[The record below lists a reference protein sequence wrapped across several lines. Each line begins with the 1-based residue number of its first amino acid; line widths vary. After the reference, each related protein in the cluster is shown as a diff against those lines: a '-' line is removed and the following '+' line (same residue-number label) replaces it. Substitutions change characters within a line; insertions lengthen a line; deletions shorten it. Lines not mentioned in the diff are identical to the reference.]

1 MPVHMKSPML
11 EASEAIAQS
20 RLHTGFLVSAARYP
34 DRVALSIGQQ
44 QWTYA
49 QIDEL
54 ARRWAAQLIVV
65 TGGQPARIGV
75 LGYKSLTSYV
85 GILASLFAGATY
97 VPLNPNYPVLRT
109 RVMAQQAD
117 LNALIIDERSIPQ
130 LPAILLGQQNS
141 PVILAP
147 MTAID
152 VVPSVAST
160 VYGEREIGSMKPVSE
175 IPPVTAASIAY
186 LLFTSGST
194 GKPNGVPITH
204 ANVCSFLR
212 INSQRYEINQDD
224 ILIQIFDH
232 TFDLS
237 MFDIFMAWSNGAAIS
252 APEPLELLAPS
263 RYVAER
269 RISVW
274 FSVPSLAA
282 VVLNK
287 RFLKPG
293 SLPGL
298 RFSLFCGEALPRKIA
313 EAWQAVAPNSIVE
326 NLYGPTELTICCAA
340 YRWNA
345 AQSFQECVNEIVPIG
360 QIYSGLDYVIVDDQ
374 LRLVSPGNVGELCVA
389 GSQTFPGYWR
399 DPARTCAR
407 FFNRTDERGRTLS
420 YYRTGDLVRCL
431 DGGDLAFIGRV
442 DHQIKVRGYRI
453 DPGDIEAVLT
463 RQPGVDHAV
472 ALGWPVES
480 ESSHRIV
487 AFVAGSLEDPTS
499 LYDALRQEL
508 PAYMIPSGIHV
519 ISSMPLNSNG
529 KVDRHGLRARLGS
542 AV

>member
-1 MPVHMKSPML
+1 ML
-11 EASEAIAQS
+11 EAGEAIAQS

-49 QIDEL
+49 QIEEL

-117 LNALIIDERSIPQ
+117 LSAIIVDERSISQ
-130 LPAILLGQQNS
+130 LPAILDGQFSTPDILS
-141 PVILAP
+141 P
-147 MTAID
+147 TSAID
-152 VVPSVAST
+152 AVPSVAST
-160 VYGEREIGSMKPVSE
+160 VYGEREIGSMKPLSE
-175 IPPVTAASIAY
+175 IPEVPASSTAY

-204 ANVCSFLR
+204 ANVCYFLR
-212 INSQRYEINQDD
+212 INSERYQLNQEDT
-224 ILIQIFDH
+224 LTQIFDH
-232 TFDLS
+232 TFDLA
-237 MFDIFMAWSNGAAIS
+237 MFDIFMAWSNGAAVS
-252 APEPLELLAPS
+252 SPEPLELLAPS
-263 RYVAER
+263 RYVADR

-282 VVLNK
+282 LLLNK

-298 RFSLFCGEALPRKIA
+298 RWSLFCGEALPRKIA
-313 EAWQAVAPNSIVE
+313 EAWQAAAPNSIVE

-345 AQSFQECVNEIVPIG
+345 GQSINECVNNIVPIG
-360 QIYSGLDYVIVDDQ
+360 QIYSGLDHVIVDDE
-374 LRLVSPGNVGELCVA
+374 LRLVSPGEVGELCVA

-399 DPARTCAR
+399 DPARTCPASSTTPIQEGGPGLIIAR
-407 FFNRTDERGRTLS
+407 EISSNAWTGATSPSWVESIIRSKSEAIESILEISRLSSRGNRVSTRRSPSGGRS
-420 YYRTGDLVRCL
+420 R
-431 DGGDLAFIGRV
+431 A
-442 DHQIKVRGYRI
+442 KVRK
-453 DPGDIEAVLT
+453 ELSLLWLA
-463 RQPGVDHAV
+463 
-472 ALGWPVES
+472 
-480 ESSHRIV
+480 
-487 AFVAGSLEDPTS
+487 AFKIRP
-499 LYDALRQEL
+499 R
-508 PAYMIPSGIHV
+508 
-519 ISSMPLNSNG
+519 SMMRFG
-529 KVDRHGLRARLGS
+529 KKYQHI
-542 AV
+542 